1 MTPPH
6 RGQCSRAG
14 LAFTNQTLVGGLD
27 ETSAVPSGRPAR
39 PEAASSVAPVASGY
53 EHSLRPCLGTISAPR
68 GRARFRQALQG
79 APADRQ
85 LGPAEA
91 GSPGVCSRLSTSWT
105 PWTLR
110 ALPTSSSIS

>member
-39 PEAASSVAPVASGY
+39 PEAASSVALVASGY

-68 GRARFRQALQG
+68 GRARFRQAL
-79 APADRQ
+79 
-85 LGPAEA
+85 LGTGLPYLFHRAVEA
-91 GSPGVCSRLSTSWT
+91 RGHGVPVDDVPPRLQV
-105 PWTLR
+105 LR
-110 ALPTSSSIS
+110 APVLVLEV